1 MSSIEANHEPI
12 DIARKGSEV
21 CIKIDSTSSDKLNQ
35 DHTHNL
41 CTSFVALWSDLT
53 DEPRVHQ
60 YGEELLPW
68 RHTKADWQLIE
79 LKRTFEIL

>member
-1 MSSIEANHEPI
+1 MYMYVLFHSCYFIFLSFVMSSIEANHEPI

-41 CTSFVALWSDLT
+41 CTSFVAL
-53 DEPRVHQ
+53 
-60 YGEELLPW
+60 
-68 RHTKADWQLIE
+68 
-79 LKRTFEIL
+79 